1 MAAVRRN
8 GRGWGS
14 RPRKGAWEAMNPPLC
29 HSISLRD
36 FRMWYNRAS
45 LQLPV
50 FWYLLFMNS
59 YHKDFCVAIIVRVC
73 LVFFPLF
80 SYTSH
85 KHPSLSEAL
94 QERVREKNKKPKQ
107 KQTNKKSDFCFTD
120 RTSPSLGR
128 RDIHKMESQQHSH
141 TKTSLLIDGK

>member
-1 MAAVRRN
+1 M
-8 GRGWGS
+8 
-14 RPRKGAWEAMNPPLC
+14 
-29 HSISLRD
+29 
-36 FRMWYNRAS
+36 
-45 LQLPV
+45 
-50 FWYLLFMNS
+50 
-59 YHKDFCVAIIVRVC
+59 AIIVRVC

-94 QERVREKNKKPKQ
+94 QERVSEKNKKPKQ
-107 KQTNKKSDFCFTD
+107 KQKKKSDFCFTD